1 MIDTNNSTSRRQGRL
16 REEGSEGSP
25 MANVRADG
33 QKPHIRLSLRASQPH
48 MAKPTGSG
56 GRVNAA
62 VVHGKFMRS
71 RSGPGQAL
79 SGEICA
85 SCDRKFMSI
94 IPERSI
100 RLNND
105 QAYSVAVDGYE
116 SLWETQSMQPLMIF
130 SIAPFM
136 ETWRVS
142 SEDFRGREWHHSRAD
157 RN

>member
-1 MIDTNNSTSRRQGRL
+1 
-16 REEGSEGSP
+16 
-25 MANVRADG
+25 
-33 QKPHIRLSLRASQPH
+33 

-62 VVHGKFMRS
+62 VVHGKFMF
-71 RSGPGQAL
+71 L

-100 RLNND
+100 RLDND

-116 SLWETQSMQPLMIF
+116 SLWETQNMQQLMIF

-142 SEDFRGREWHHSRAD
+142 TQKSAEGILVPVDRDEGPNVEMSGASNELDVGVESDRMSQASARHRIAFPRSDFNENCCAYC
-157 RN
+157 